1 MNWFIGE
8 SVLLV
13 IQQSAHSVNPAMK
26 ILIATDSF
34 KDALSA
40 LEVCQA
46 IEQGVKLAD
55 ATIETILFPLA
66 DGGEGTSE
74 ILTYHT
80 GGNRHTVQVHD
91 PLFRPI
97 QAGYG
102 ISADGTTA
110 FIEMAQAAGLQ
121 LLQSAERNPLKTSTY
136 GVGELIKDA
145 IQKGV
150 QQIILGI
157 GGSATNDAGI
167 GMAGALGYEFGKDA
181 VDARDAINS
190 VDIRD
195 LVGEN
200 LVKILAIIDTS
211 AYWHI
216 STSVLCDV
224 DNPLFGPQGAAYVY
238 ARQKGAT
245 EEAIQQLDT
254 GLQHFAHVLQQHFG
268 RDFSNIPGAGAA
280 GGMGAGAMAFLNAT
294 LKPGIQ
300 TVLELTGFE
309 KKLPDIDLILTGE
322 GKIDHQTQHGKL
334 IKGITEKANP
344 LGIPVIALCGTLSA
358 NPKEIQALGLQAAF
372 SILNRPLSLAEAL
385 SETAI
390 LLEETAFNI
399 IKIIHKK

>member
-1 MNWFIGE
+1 
-8 SVLLV
+8 
-13 IQQSAHSVNPAMK
+13 MK

-40 LEVCQA
+40 LRVCQA
-46 IEQGVKLAD
+46 IERGVKLAD
-55 ATIETILFPLA
+55 DAIETILFPLA

-80 GGNRHTVQVHD
+80 GGSWQTVQVHD

-121 LLQSAERNPLKTSTY
+121 LLQPAERNPLKTSTY

-145 IQKGV
+145 IQKGA
-150 QQIILGI
+150 QHIMLGI

-167 GMAGALGYEFGKDA
+167 GMAGALGYGFA
-181 VDARDAINS
+181 VDAVGTMD
-190 VDIRD
+190 VRD

-200 LVKILAIIDTS
+200 LTRIGGIIGKS
-211 AYWHI
+211 AHWHI

-224 DNPLFGPQGAAYVY
+224 DNPLLGPQGAAYVY

-245 EEAIQQLDT
+245 EEAIQHLDA
-254 GLQHFAHVLQQHFG
+254 GLQHFAAILQQHFG

-309 KKLPDIDLILTGE
+309 KKLQGIDLILTGE

-358 NPKEIQALGLQAAF
+358 SPEEIQALGLQAAF
-372 SILNRPLSLAEAL
+372 SILDRPLSLTEAL

-390 LLEETAFNI
+390 LLEQTAFHL
-399 IKIIHKK
+399 IKIVDARNVK